1 MSHSSTSPPDPL
13 ASDVRL
19 SCRNV
24 IGRTVSTPANGEDHA
39 VTFDYDLSSPSR
51 QSSSSSLNDCAGDVG
66 SLGRRSISSRSNDV
80 ILTDDDVSDDD
91 EESKVR
97 LPDPLSISLIL
108 AYLYFDSGLIHV
120 LICQVNNSHEE
131 ATPLQREE
139 TANPTEDANGTSTK
153 KRKHAPPDFDVMF
166 KKLSDYCEENSHV
179 NVPQNHP
186 ELGEWVKELRKKK
199 SRYEMSDSK
208 RPRTKKPRHRSLTEE
223 QIELLNR
230 LGFSWRINATWE
242 ERLAQ
247 LQSFHAINGHFKV
260 PRIRGNGLG
269 EWLNDQL
276 KLFRQNNLH
285 FMQTKLPRMEDIGY
299 KCK

>member
-1 MSHSSTSPPDPL
+1 MMLKMQSDLKDAKAIEDKAKAAEESLRKAIDLKEKLDATASSSVTTTSTAQLASSSTMAKAQVNMDTEM
-13 ASDVRL
+13 A
-19 SCRNV
+19 
-24 IGRTVSTPANGEDHA
+24 ITRTLIEG
-39 VTFDYDLSSPSR
+39 
-51 QSSSSSLNDCAGDVG
+51 AGTIETQV
-66 SLGRRSISSRSNDV
+66 V
-80 ILTDDDVSDDD
+80 D
-91 EESKVR
+91 EEES
-97 LPDPLSISLIL
+97 
-108 AYLYFDSGLIHV
+108 
-120 LICQVNNSHEE
+120 
-131 ATPLQREE
+131 TPLQREE